1 MVRRIIKASSNDVYI
16 EIPDDYIGKT
26 LEVLAFTLEEATNSF
41 KGNYMDAINE
51 LYDDIR
57 VDFNNF
63 IFDRDE
69 ANSR

>member
-41 KGNYMDAINE
+41 LI
-51 LYDDIR
+51 LL
-57 VDFNNF
+57 
-63 IFDRDE
+63 
-69 ANSR
+69 